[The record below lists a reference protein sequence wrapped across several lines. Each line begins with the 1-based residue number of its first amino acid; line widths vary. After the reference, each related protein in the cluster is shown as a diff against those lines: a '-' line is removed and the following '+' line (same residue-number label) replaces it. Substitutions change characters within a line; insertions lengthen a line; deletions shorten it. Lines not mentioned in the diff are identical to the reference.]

1 MRFLDPL
8 IIATYVSTILGIG
21 FWCRKRQKT
30 TRHYFLAGQ
39 HVPWWAIS
47 ASIVAT
53 ETSAISFVSVPG
65 LAYSRGGD
73 FTFLQLV
80 LGYILGRIVI
90 CILFIPAYFRR
101 TLLTVYQL
109 LQGRFGPHV
118 RRLASS
124 LFIVMRTIAD
134 GVRLL
139 LTSIVLA
146 TVIHAVFPAW
156 STTSAIA
163 GSIVFMGLLM
173 LLFTATGGMEAV
185 VWSEVLQLG
194 IYLTGAATAA
204 VLLIRGI
211 PGGLDQALTIGSQAH
226 KFRMF
231 DFSFDIT
238 RPYVFWA
245 GVIGGCFLTTSTHG
259 TDQYMVQRYL
269 CTDSSRKAA
278 VALLLS
284 GIVVFLQF
292 VGFLF
297 IGVLL
302 FAFYRPDRLPGY
314 ATLSAAAPFVSA
326 DQVFPDFIIN
336 HVPTGLSGLIVAAI
350 LAAAVSPSVNSIAA
364 TAVADLYQPLLPGRT
379 DQHYLKVSRILT
391 VIAGIIQMIVALS
404 MIGSTGSAVN
414 TALAV
419 ASLINGPIL
428 GVFLLA
434 TFQREGSTAA
444 FVGMVAGTAA
454 VTAVWQWTPVAW
466 PWYAVVGSLTTLA
479 VGLALGRRSTA
490 GGGLQNPRSL
500 DGMAST
506 LSTPDRPNV

>member
-1 MRFLDPL
+1 MRILDPL
-8 IIATYVSTILGIG
+8 IIAAYVSTILGIG
-21 FWCRKRQKT
+21 FWARTRQKT

-39 HVPWWAIS
+39 QVPWWAIS

-80 LGYILGRIVI
+80 LGYILGRVVI
-90 CILFIPAYFRR
+90 TILFIPAYFRR
-101 TLLTVYQL
+101 SLLTVYQL
-109 LQGRFGPHV
+109 LQSKFGMQV
-118 RRLASS
+118 KSLAAS

-146 TVIHAVFPAW
+146 TVIHSVFPNA
-156 STTSAIA
+156 SSGTTIPI
-163 GSIVFMGLLM
+163 SIVFMGVLM
-173 LLFTATGGMEAV
+173 LLFTAVGGMEAV

-211 PGGLDQALTIGSQAH
+211 PGGLQQALAIGEHAH

-231 DFSFDIT
+231 DFSFDLT

-245 GVIGGCFLTTSTHG
+245 GVIGGCFLTASTHG

-269 CTDSSRKAA
+269 CTDSPRKAS

-284 GIVVFLQF
+284 GVVVFLQF

-302 FAFYRPDRLPGY
+302 FCFYRPDLLPGY
-314 ATLSAAAPFVSA
+314 ATGPPAAPFVSA
-326 DQVFPDFIIN
+326 DQVFPDFIVN

-364 TAVADLYQPLLPGRT
+364 TALADLYQPLVRGKS
-379 DQHYLKVSRILT
+379 DGHYLSVSRVLT
-391 VIAGIIQMIVALS
+391 VVAGIAQILVALS
-404 MIGSTGSAVN
+404 LIGQTGSAVN

-428 GVFLLA
+428 GVFLLSA
-434 TFQREGSTAA
+434 LQREGATAA
-444 FVGMVAGTAA
+444 FAGMLSGIAA
-454 VTAVWQWTPVAW
+454 VTAVWLWTPLAW
-466 PWYAVVGSLTTLA
+466 PWYAVVGSLTTVA
-479 VGLALGRRSTA
+479 VG
-490 GGGLQNPRSL
+490 
-500 DGMAST
+500 ST
-506 LSTPDRPNV
+506 LARRATPVTAEATAE